1 MELWKSIVAWWK
13 SLSVDGKTA
22 TVIGGVLVILASL
35 AIPGVIEYFKS
46 EKPKE
51 TQTTPSPNPHGE
63 DPPRTQEPKQQE
75 PEEPAK
81 PRFQYVP
88 LPNAAPIKTPNTL
101 VTAIPEGDN
110 KPRTVD
116 IGGEQIPIMTQAE
129 VDQILTHKTDVS
141 RFVITH
147 GSTTP
152 LDIWVTVG
160 KDGAVKGVESASSGT
175 PLNPDLKNDLKQ
187 WKFKPFELNGEHV
200 AVQTV
205 IQLDGKEEKK
215 NRD

>member
-1 MELWKSIVAWWK
+1 VKTRLGLKNPTSK
-13 SLSVDGKTA
+13 NRKNPQSLDFSTSHCLTLHRSK
-22 TVIGGVLVILASL
+22 LR
-35 AIPGVIEYFKS
+35 IPS
-46 EKPKE
+46 SR
-51 TQTTPSPNPHGE
+51 Q
-63 DPPRTQEPKQQE
+63 
-75 PEEPAK
+75 
-81 PRFQYVP
+81 FQR
-88 LPNAAPIKTPNTL
+88 
-101 VTAIPEGDN
+101 GDN
-110 KPRTVD
+110 KPRTAD

-175 PLNPDLKNDLKQ
+175 PLNPDLENDLKQ